1 MSISHHCVLVICSF
15 LHVLYIIQRAGCG
28 YGDFMLWTG
37 NAISPLDPMLYEHN
51 MNFPNNTSYDEER
64 LQDVSTASRH
74 AHLTADI
81 AYHLSLFTN
90 YLC

>member
-1 MSISHHCVLVICSF
+1 MNK
-15 LHVLYIIQRAGCG
+15 RAGCG

-64 LQDVSTASRH
+64 LQDVSA
-74 AHLTADI
+74 APNDI
-81 AYHLSLFTN
+81 ASHLSVLLFTN
-90 YLC
+90 AGHSPPLSIQY